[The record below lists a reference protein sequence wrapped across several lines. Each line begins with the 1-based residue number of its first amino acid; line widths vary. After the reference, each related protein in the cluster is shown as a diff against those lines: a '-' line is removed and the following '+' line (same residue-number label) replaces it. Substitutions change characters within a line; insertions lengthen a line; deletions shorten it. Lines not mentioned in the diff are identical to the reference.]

1 MRLDVFQAQRWCR
14 NRECTAVEGFY
25 APDMALPTEVLDLQP
40 EEWKAAGCKGSQGG
54 DSYYRP
60 RMVPLETPAPV
71 SKGKLL

>member
-1 MRLDVFQAQRWCR
+1 
-14 NRECTAVEGFY
+14 
-25 APDMALPTEVLDLQP
+25 MALPTEVLDLQP